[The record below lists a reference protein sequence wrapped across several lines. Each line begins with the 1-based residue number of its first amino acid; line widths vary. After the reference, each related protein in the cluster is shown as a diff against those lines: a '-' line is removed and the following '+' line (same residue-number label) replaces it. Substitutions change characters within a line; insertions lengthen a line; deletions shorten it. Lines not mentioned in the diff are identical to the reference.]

1 MKDINYWWKKLR
13 KTQWKTYIHGLEDI
27 LLLKCSYYT
36 KQFTCSMKSLEKS
49 QFFFTET
56 EKNSNS
62 KIHMESLLDIDLD
75 NSFMDMTP

>member
-1 MKDINYWWKKLR
+1 
-13 KTQWKTYIHGLEDI
+13 
-27 LLLKCSYYT
+27 
-36 KQFTCSMKSLEKS
+36 MKSLEKS